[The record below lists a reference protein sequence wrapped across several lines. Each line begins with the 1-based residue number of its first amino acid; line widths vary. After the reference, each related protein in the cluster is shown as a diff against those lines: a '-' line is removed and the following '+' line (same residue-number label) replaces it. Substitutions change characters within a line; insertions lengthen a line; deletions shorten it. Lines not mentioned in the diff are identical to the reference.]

1 MWGEGALCC
10 RSSLDPHKE
19 FTELHHTIK
28 YICGLV
34 YQNAPETASGMILSE
49 YGDIQTRMH
58 LCQHIRPLACC
69 SGANATRSLRSA
81 TLVADTIIQ

>member
-34 YQNAPETASGMILSE
+34 YQKECSRDGIGHDPIGVRRHPDSHAPVPTHTASRVLLRGKRNAISE
-49 YGDIQTRMH
+49 VSY
-58 LCQHIRPLACC
+58 P
-69 SGANATRSLRSA
+69 SS
-81 TLVADTIIQ
+81 

>member
-49 YGDIQTRMH
+49 LRRHPDSHAPVPTHTASRV
-58 LCQHIRPLACC
+58 L
-69 SGANATRSLRSA
+69 LRSKRNA
-81 TLVADTIIQ
+81 ISEVSYPSS